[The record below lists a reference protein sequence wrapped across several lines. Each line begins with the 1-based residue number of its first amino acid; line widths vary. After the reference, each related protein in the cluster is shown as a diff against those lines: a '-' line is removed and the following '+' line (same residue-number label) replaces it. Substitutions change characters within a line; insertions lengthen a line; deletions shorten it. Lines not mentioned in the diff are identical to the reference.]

1 MQILIIEDESAI
13 ADVLAYALKSE
24 GYATH
29 CCTLGSEGLAQL
41 RRDADYALVEEV
53 LRRFA
58 ADELGAAG
66 AAA

>member
-13 ADVLAYALKSE
+13 ADVLAYALKSD

-41 RRDADYALVEEV
+41 SSGNYALAILDVG
-53 LRRFA
+53 LPDMSGFA
-58 ADELGAAG
+58 QR
-66 AAA
+66 